1 MKKENEIFIS
11 YTARYAK
18 KTEKQIKAVEKFVFS
33 KIVEDKKYAEQLLT
47 IHQAKTNKVKVKKII
62 KIIILNLIRAIHNDS
77 ELTIS
82 LDNNVLRQN
91 GLNLR
96 LFSSVI
102 NKLFAMDFIQIK
114 KGYFYNSQKHGK
126 RSRITASG
134 TLKNQ
139 IIKATTEYTEDVS
152 AYLVGKKRVKVA
164 ETEKIKLTFKAVDS
178 DTTWSC
184 FRDIVIVKK
193 WLAEYGIDGIR
204 NKKIKLKL
212 NGSRIIKIEL

>member
-1 MKKENEIFIS
+1 MKKGNEIFIS

-134 TLKNQ
+134 TLKNS
-139 IIKATTEYTEDVS
+139 IIKATTEYIQEIEATFNDWQD
-152 AYLVGKKRVKVA
+152 Y
-164 ETEKIKLTFKAVDS
+164 EKIDKVKLIFIDAKNQRYAVFKKTD
-178 DTTWSC
+178 DPI
-184 FRDIVIVKK
+184 FELILQKQIKK
-193 WLAEYGIDGIR
+193 E
-204 NKKIKLKL
+204 KFKLKI
-212 NGSRIIKIEL
+212 NSKNRIVDIK